1 MALETLILTTKQRF
15 IDHAVQSTLLSI
27 AVAFVTYV
35 LFNETVRSRARVRG
49 LGGPKGWPLIGN
61 LWDIRS
67 NAAEKYEEWAKVYG
81 DVYQVQMGNVPVV
94 VVNSAA
100 ATKTLWV
107 SHSQALSSRPT
118 TYTFHKIASS
128 TAGLTIGTSPYDE
141 SLKRRKKGAAVA
153 LNRPAIQSYVPY
165 LDMESKTFIEDL
177 FTYGKAGKIPIDPL
191 PLVQRLSLS
200 LAMTINWGVRVPS
213 HEDKLFREI
222 VEVEEELNRFRSTT
236 GNLQDYIP
244 LLRLNPVNKTSAK
257 AREMRDRRDHYLR
270 TLNNELAEK
279 VVMGSNRPCIQA
291 NVIKFKEEK
300 LSDVELISI
309 SLSVLGGGF
318 ETVSNTVQF
327 SMAFL
332 AQHPDIQDKAYEA
345 IREFQGSE
353 DPLCDAADDQKCA
366 YVNGLA
372 KEALRYFTVV
382 PLNLPRQ
389 SIRDIEYNG
398 VLIPEGT
405 TFYMNA
411 MACNYDH
418 NLWDDPEVFRPERWI
433 EKPDA
438 PVFTFGLGY
447 RMCAGHLLASREL
460 YLVFMRL
467 LSSFRLEIHGHVDTN
482 PRTGMKNPRD
492 LIMAPKKYKIFC
504 VPRNEYL
511 LRQALAEHEVNEM
524 CPAVNITF

>member
-1 MALETLILTTKQRF
+1 MAIEALMRTAKERFVDHLI
-15 IDHAVQSTLLSI
+15 QSTFLSI
-27 AVAFVTYV
+27 VIAFVSY
-35 LFNETVRSRARVRG
+35 LIYNEAVRSGARVPGMRG
-49 LGGPKGWPLIGN
+49 PRGWPLIGN

-67 NAAEKYEEWAKVYG
+67 NAAEKYEDWSKTYG

-100 ATKTLWV
+100 AAKTLWV

-141 SLKRRKKGAAVA
+141 SLRRRKKGAAVA
-153 LNRPAIQSYVPY
+153 LNRPALQSYVPY

-177 FTYGKAGKIPIDPL
+177 FTYGKAGRTPIDPL
-191 PLVQRLSLS
+191 PLIQRLSLS

-213 HEDKLFREI
+213 HEDRLFKEI

-236 GNLQDYIP
+236 GNIQDYVP
-244 LLRLNPVNKTSAK
+244 LLRLNPINKTSAK

-270 TLNNELAEK
+270 TLNNELSEK
-279 VVMGSNRPCIQA
+279 VAMGTNKPCIQA
-291 NVIKFKEEK
+291 NIIKFKEEK
-300 LSDVELISI
+300 ISDVELISI

-345 IREFQGSE
+345 INDFQRSDE
-353 DPLCDAADDQKCA
+353 PLCDAADDQKCA
-366 YVNGLA
+366 YINGLA
-372 KEALRYFTVV
+372 KEALRYFTVI

-389 SIRDIEYNG
+389 SIKDIEYNG

-418 NLWDDPEVFRPERWI
+418 ELWDDPQQFRPERWI

-460 YLVFMRL
+460 YLVFIRL
-467 LSSFRLEIHGHVDTN
+467 LSSFRLELHGQVDTN

-492 LIMAPKKYKIFC
+492 LIMAPKKYEIFC
-504 VPRNEYL
+504 VPRNEDL
-511 LRQALAEHEVNEM
+511 LRQVLEGHKVEEC
-524 CPAVNITF
+524 CPAVNIAF